1 MMTVRARRSFAL
13 LGTVLLAGIVA
24 ALPASAAAPKT
35 WVVCPA
41 GATAKDCAF
50 KGNQAIQAAVDRA
63 ADGDTVLIRAGTYAV
78 EKPRD
83 VKFEDYVIRAY
94 VVVDGKTL
102 HLAGELGAVID
113 GKNGPASTAMLIK
126 GSDVTLRNLSF
137 RNLHVAS
144 DEDDIYDGHGVFI
157 MNSTAAVSGVAL
169 DHFEKMGLSARGTS
183 NVTATD
189 LRIVDGHVGIWVRET
204 AQLRLCNSVIRGNH
218 GVGVGGAAHASIRV
232 YNSVLQAN
240 ELDGVYLKE
249 DASALVTNSIITGN
263 KPRGVST
270 KNNAQAWVSH
280 SVLFANEKGAT
291 SSADAG
297 VVKLGTGIAE
307 VDPQLTGDFR
317 LSPAV
322 ARTVTANPD
331 VLDRAG
337 KPAPVGL
344 SDVAGCLRAPR
355 I

>member
-1 MMTVRARRSFAL
+1 MMTVRTRRVFAP
-13 LGTVLLAGIVA
+13 LGTVLLAA
-24 ALPASAAAPKT
+24 MAMALPAPAAAPKT
-35 WVVCPA
+35 WIVCPA

-63 ADGDTVLIRAGTYAV
+63 TDGDTVRIRAGTYAI

-94 VVVDGKTL
+94 VVVDGKAL
-102 HLAGELGAVID
+102 HLVGEQGAVID
-113 GKNGPASTAMLIK
+113 GKDGPASTAMLIK

-157 MNSTAAVSGVAL
+157 MNSTAAVSGLAL

-189 LRIVDGHVGIWVRET
+189 LRIVGGHVGIWVRET

-218 GVGVGGAAHASIRV
+218 GVGVGGAAHASIQV
-232 YNSVLQAN
+232 YNSVMQAN

-249 DASALVTNSIITGN
+249 DASALVTNSIISGN
-263 KPRGVST
+263 KPGGVSA

-291 SSADAG
+291 SATDAG
-297 VVKLGTGIAE
+297 IVKLGPGISE
-307 VDPQLTGDFR
+307 VDPQLTWDFR
-317 LSPAV
+317 LTPAV
-322 ARTVTANPD
+322 ASRVAANPD

-337 KPAPVGL
+337 ARAPVGL
-344 SDVAGCLRAPR
+344 SDVAGCLRSQG